1 MQYCKNCLL
10 PFRAVNL
17 QINEK
22 GQCSACD
29 SHERYLKIK
38 DHEWTARK
46 EKFKQIII
54 ENKKNSNSDY
64 DCIIPV
70 SGGKDSYFQTHVVTK
85 ELGFKP
91 LLVTYHGNNYLPEG
105 DLNRDKMRE
114 VFNVDHLIFGP
125 SIDTLKKLN
134 RLCFKKMGDMN
145 WHAHCGIFTYPFQ
158 IAVKFKIPTL
168 IWGET
173 FWDISGMFDS
183 NDFPEFTKRM
193 RLEHNLR
200 GFDWQDMLDD
210 NEGIKESDLQWAKFP
225 SDKEYLESNIKG
237 IAIGNFFKWDSN
249 HNYNLMEK
257 LYGWQKSKTPFQ
269 RTYRRFSN
277 LDDRYENGA
286 HDLLKFIKFGYGRS
300 TDHGSKDIRMGY
312 ITRNQG
318 IEYVKK
324 YDHVI
329 SDDLYHWL
337 DYVDLSEDEFW
348 KTAESFRDPD
358 VWWIENNEWYKDN
371 IWNKPSSY
379 GKVWKNSVDNLKYKK
394 K

>member
-173 FWDISGMFDS
+173 LWDISGMFDS

>member
-46 EKFKQIII
+46 EKFKEIII

-114 VFNVDHLIFGP
+114 VFDVDHLIFGP

-210 NEGIKESDLQWAKFP
+210 NEGIKEADLQWAKFP

-337 DYVDLSEDEFW
+337 DYVDLTEDEFW

-379 GKVWKNSVDNLKYKK
+379 GKVWKNSVDNAKYKK

>member
-1 MQYCKNCLL
+1 MHYCRNCLL

-29 SHERYLKIK
+29 SHERYSKIK
-38 DHEWTARK
+38 NNDWAARK
-46 EKFKQIII
+46 EKFKEIII

-70 SGGKDSYFQTHVVTK
+70 SGGKDSYFQTHVITK

-125 SIDTLKKLN
+125 GVDTLKKLN

-200 GFDWQDMLDD
+200 GFDWQDMIDD
-210 NEGIKESDLQWAKFP
+210 NEGIKEADLQWAKFP
-225 SDKEYLESNIKG
+225 SDKEYLESNIRG
-237 IAIGNFFKWDSN
+237 IALGNFFKWDSN

-312 ITRNQG
+312 ITRKQG
-318 IEYVKK
+318 VEYVKK
-324 YDHVI
+324 YDHVV

-337 DYVDLSEDEFW
+337 DYVDLTEDEFW

-371 IWNKPSSY
+371 IWGKPSSY
-379 GKVWKNSVDNLKYKK
+379 GKVWKNCVDISKYKK

>member
-210 NEGIKESDLQWAKFP
+210 NEGIKEADLQWAKFP

>member
-1 MQYCKNCLL
+1 MQYCINCLL
-10 PFRAVNL
+10 PLRAVNL
-17 QINEK
+17 QINK
-22 GQCSACD
+22 RGQCSACD

-38 DHEWTARK
+38 DDEWNARK
-46 EKFKQIII
+46 EKFKEIII

-105 DLNRDKMRE
+105 DFNRDKMRE

-125 SIDTLKKLN
+125 GVDTLKKLN

-145 WHAHCGIFTYPFQ
+145 WHGHCGIFTYPFQ

-200 GFDWQDMLDD
+200 GFDWQDMIDD
-210 NEGIKESDLQWAKFP
+210 NEGIKEADLQWAKFP

-237 IAIGNFFKWDSN
+237 IALGNFFKWDSN

-257 LYGWQKSKTPFQ
+257 LYGWQKSKTSFQ

-277 LDDRYENGA
+277 LDDRYENGV

-337 DYVDLSEDEFW
+337 DYVNLTEDEFW

-371 IWNKPSSY
+371 IWGKPSSY
-379 GKVWKNSVDNLKYKK
+379 GKVWKNCVDILKYKK